1 MTTTD
6 IELRSMKHLVRVIQE
21 TYDVDFSNYARA
33 SFNRRIVRVLE
44 KYRIPNA
51 DELANRIKSDRDFFN
66 EFLREVTVNTTEMFR
81 DPPFWRKLRDEVLTS
96 FSPGKTLRIWHA
108 GCSSGEEVFSLAILL
123 QEAGLLD
130 NARIYATDI
139 NDNIIEQARSGR
151 YWSRKMEVNQRN
163 WERLRGD
170 SDFGQ
175 YYTLEKDYAVFRP
188 DLIRNVVFRTH
199 NLVSDASFM
208 KFDIILCRNVMI
220 YFDQE
225 LQARVLGLFANST
238 FPGAYLCIGAQ
249 ESIQWLE
256 HSNAKQFKIWAN
268 KECIYRKNA
277 F

>member
-51 DELANRIKSDRDFFN
+51 DELANRIKADRDFFN

-170 SDFGQ
+170 SDF
-175 YYTLEKDYAVFRP
+175 A
-188 DLIRNVVFRTH
+188 
-199 NLVSDASFM
+199 
-208 KFDIILCRNVMI
+208 
-220 YFDQE
+220 
-225 LQARVLGLFANST
+225 
-238 FPGAYLCIGAQ
+238 
-249 ESIQWLE
+249 
-256 HSNAKQFKIWAN
+256 
-268 KECIYRKNA
+268 
-277 F
+277 

>member
-51 DELANRIKSDRDFFN
+51 DELTNKIKADRDFFN

-163 WERLRGD
+163 WERLRSD
-170 SDFGQ
+170 SDFSQ
-175 YYTLEKDYAVFRP
+175 YYTKEGDNTVFRP

-199 NLVSDASFM
+199 NLVQDAGFM

-225 LQARVLGLFANST
+225 LQARVLGLFSESA

-249 ESIQWLE
+249 ESIQWLD
-256 HSNAKQFKIWAN
+256 HPNAKQFKIWAS
-268 KECIYRKNA
+268 KECIYRKSA
-277 F
+277 I